1 MVCDHEYE
9 LWLYHN
15 WINIEAAMI
24 HAEFQKA
31 FEACNKLHDRIYFRP
46 RHERC
51 VLLLYIN
58 LYMWNARKC
67 NICCGVKCFLG
78 FRLETTYNKH
88 GFHALWSRT
97 KIRWYQ
103 WLYLLC
109 KSLMGN
115 QFHEL
120 LLINSN
126 VKIFHYLIPYH
137 NTEFREKLFSRKKE
151 N

>member
-31 FEACNKLHDRIYFRP
+31 FEACNESHDKIYFRP

-78 FRLETTYNKH
+78 FSVGDKYNKH
-88 GFHALWSRT
+88 GVDRNFND
-97 KIRWYQ
+97 IM
-103 WLYLLC
+103 YLLC
-109 KSLMGN
+109 KNLMAGL

-120 LLINSN
+120 LLINCN
-126 VKIFHYLIPYH
+126 IKIIFIWSL
-137 NTEFREKLFSRKKE
+137 
-151 N
+151 

>member
-31 FEACNKLHDRIYFRP
+31 FEACNKLHDIIYFRP

-67 NICCGVKCFLG
+67 NICCRVKCFLG
-78 FRLETTYNKH
+78 FRWETSTTSTDFMH
-88 GFHALWSRT
+88 GVERKFDDT
-97 KIRWYQ
+97 M
-103 WLYLLC
+103 YLLC
-109 KSLMGN
+109 KSLMARV
-115 QFHEL
+115 QFYEL
-120 LLINSN
+120 LLINCN
-126 VKIFHYLIPYH
+126 VKTIFYLIPI
-137 NTEFREKLFSRKKE
+137 K
-151 N
+151 